1 MSSVSDLEEED
12 VGEPPVASAASAG
25 GRGNGMGYMAKSTH
39 ASKGKRLSV
48 ERIYQEMSQLEHVL
62 LRPNTYVSSVEPVT
76 QNMWVYDPEDDDGGA
91 EEQDEERDK
100 DGGCVHYNYLLGM
113 PLWRLT
119 MERKDDLL
127 KKRDETR
134 EELEVLRHK
143 SPENLWEEDLDAF
156 CANLDELEQA
166 QRDEENSTA
175 AVASNKAE
183 SETKTAAFAE
193 RVVPKV
199 EWEAKAKTTGAR
211 RGAAKKATGDAAADG
226 LGDDGDGNPATLT
239 STTSPGVL
247 ERGTDSALAKAPLGK
262 RGSATK
268 DTSSMTKTKSKKRKN
283 SRSGSDSSG
292 NYEPPNSVGS
302 DDDLKPVA
310 SPSVN
315 ATHWL

>member
-1 MSSVSDLEEED
+1 MFVKFPAI
-12 VGEPPVASAASAG
+12 G
-25 GRGNGMGYMAKSTH
+25 
-39 ASKGKRLSV
+39 
-48 ERIYQEMSQLEHVL
+48 
-62 LRPNTYVSSVEPVT
+62 
-76 QNMWVYDPEDDDGGA
+76 
-91 EEQDEERDK
+91 DEERDK

-113 PLWRLT
+113 PLWHLT

-134 EELEVLRHK
+134 EELEVLRRK

-156 CANLDELEQA
+156 SAKLDEVEQ
-166 QRDEENSTA
+166 

-183 SETKTAAFAE
+183 SETKPSAFAE

-211 RGAAKKATGDAAADG
+211 RWAAKKATGDAAADG

-239 STTSPGVL
+239 STTSSGVL
-247 ERGTDSALAKAPLGK
+247 ERGTDSAPAMAPLRK

-283 SRSGSDSSG
+283 SQSGSDSSG
-292 NYEPPNSVGS
+292 NDEPPNSVGS
-302 DDDLKPVA
+302 DDDLDPWRA
-310 SPSVN
+310 
-315 ATHWL
+315 LR